1 MPNLPA
7 LGMSNS
13 YHGEPYIP
21 ADIFNVSLCLHLF
34 GPTLWES
41 HSPKFK
47 DGSKGLVGTCSLKP
61 GASSVVL

>member
-1 MPNLPA
+1 MEEEPSGARVPNLPA

-41 HSPKFK
+41 HSPKFNWERW
-47 DGSKGLVGTCSLKP
+47 
-61 GASSVVL
+61 